1 MLVPPVIRKV
11 GAEKKGL
18 LLEFSQKKMKPL
30 QVGGAPT
37 QQSRGG
43 QSRDYCWSCS
53 HELSYHLFSQAYLF
67 YSFPSQIFIYIY
79 MCVW

>member
-18 LLEFSQKKMKPL
+18 LLEFRQKKMKPL
-30 QVGGAPT
+30 QVGEPLLSKVG
-37 QQSRGG
+37 GG

-67 YSFPSQIFIYIY
+67 YSFPSQIFIYV
-79 MCVW
+79 CVW